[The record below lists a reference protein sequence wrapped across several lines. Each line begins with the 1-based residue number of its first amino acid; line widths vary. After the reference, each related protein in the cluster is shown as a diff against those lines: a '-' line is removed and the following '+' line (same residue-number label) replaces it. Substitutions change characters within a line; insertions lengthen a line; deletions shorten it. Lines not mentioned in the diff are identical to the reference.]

1 MRDIYLYDDV
11 NVMKNKFNI
20 KDSKK
25 LEQAEADITYV
36 KLLDVDRFTIDGKFD
51 LLHLKAINKY
61 IFSDIYE
68 WAGEL
73 RKENIEKPEEIL
85 NGLSVEYTDYSLIRK
100 ETKNALYQ
108 LRQIKWN
115 DFDFDEL
122 INTFAKQTA
131 KIWKI
136 HPFRDGNTRTIMT
149 FMTQYAQ
156 KNNIN
161 FDRELIAENSKFLR
175 KALVMASI
183 GEYSEYKYLINILKK
198 VIKK

>member
-1 MRDIYLYDDV
+1 MRDIYLYEDV
-11 NVMKNKFNI
+11 NVMKNKLNI
-20 KDSKK
+20 RDNKK
-25 LEQAEADITYV
+25 LEQAEADITYI
-36 KLLDVDRFTIDGKFD
+36 KLLDVDRATINGKFD

-68 WAGEL
+68 WAGEI

-85 NGLSVEYTDYSLIRK
+85 NGLSVDYTDYSLIRK
-100 ETKNALYQ
+100 ETKNALYALHQ
-108 LRQIKWN
+108 VKWN
-115 DFDFDEL
+115 DLDSDEL

-131 KIWKI
+131 RIWKI

-183 GEYSEYKYLINILKK
+183 GEYSEYQYLINILKK
-198 VIKK
+198 VIKQ

>member
-1 MRDIYLYDDV
+1 MKDIYLYEDV

-25 LEQAEADITYV
+25 LEQAEADVTYI
-36 KLLDVDRFTIDGKFD
+36 KLLDVDRVTADGKFD
-51 LLHLKAINKY
+51 MLHLKAINKY

-68 WAGEL
+68 WAGEV

-85 NGLSVEYTDYSLIRK
+85 NGLSFDYTDYSLIRK
-100 ETKNALYQ
+100 ETKNALYA
-108 LRQIKWN
+108 LHQIKWSELE
-115 DFDFDEL
+115 FDDL
-122 INTFAKQTA
+122 IETFAKQTA
-131 KIWKI
+131 RLWKI

-149 FMTQYAQ
+149 FMTQYAK

-198 VIKK
+198 VINE